1 MTTAHERIHGS
12 LQALADRRGQRAT
25 CTICGHIFEREAQFT
40 RTTFTVTV
48 LSQGPLP
55 ADINLADVAYEIGAG
70 DCSGQTDRIDETL
83 TGPQM
88 AAALVGQGS
97 DPEFL
102 GLTADGEEAQS

>member
-1 MTTAHERIHGS
+1 MM
-12 LQALADRRGQRAT
+12 
-25 CTICGHIFEREAQFT
+25 EAKFT

-55 ADINLADVAYEIGAG
+55 IDISLTGVAYEIGAG
-70 DCSGQTDRIDETL
+70 DCSGTTERTEETL